1 MIKEKIISLISEI
14 TGRLDKVAVTQSDLK
29 RSVFDRSDTL
39 IFLNGSKA
47 KKSSKVRCGDRI
59 EIRYTVDVFEG
70 LKKEDIPLDVIY
82 EDDDMLVINKAQGLV
97 VHPGC
102 GVNEG
107 TLANALYFRY
117 GDGFLSEMDEV
128 RPGIVH
134 RLDKDTSG
142 VMVAAKNDYSLTV
155 LSEQFKERETKKWY
169 LAIAKGCFKEKSG
182 IIEKNIARD
191 ERNRKLFTVTDNAM
205 KGKSAKTE
213 YRVLKQ
219 YESSA
224 LLLIRLYTGR
234 THQIRVHLKSI
245 GHPIVGD
252 SLYSKDEGISL
263 MLHSYRLL
271 LKHPRSGEEMDFKA
285 PLPQR
290 FLLYLDDDV
299 SILLR
304 DCT

>member
-1 MIKEKIISLISEI
+1 MIKEKSISLISEI
-14 TGRLDKVAVTQSDLK
+14 TGRLDKAVVSQSDLK

-82 EDDDMLVINKAQGLV
+82 EDDDMLVINKDQGLV

-102 GVNEG
+102 GVYEG

-117 GDGFLSEMDEV
+117 GDGFLSEMDEI

-142 VMVAAKNDYSLTV
+142 VMVAAKNDYSLTI

-169 LAIAKGCFKEKSG
+169 LAIAKGFFKEKSG

-252 SLYSKDEGISL
+252 SLYSKDESSSL

-285 PLPQR
+285 PVPQR
-290 FLLYLDDDV
+290 FSLYLDDDL

-304 DCT
+304 D

>member
-1 MIKEKIISLISEI
+1 MDKIGIN
-14 TGRLDKVAVTQSDLK
+14 RK
-29 RSVFDRSDTL
+29 R
-39 IFLNGSKA
+39 G
-47 KKSSKVRCGDRI
+47 
-59 EIRYTVDVFEG
+59 
-70 LKKEDIPLDVIY
+70 
-82 EDDDMLVINKAQGLV
+82 
-97 VHPGC
+97 
-102 GVNEG
+102 G
-107 TLANALYFRY
+107 TLDILYQDELIAVISKPA
-117 GDGFLSEMDEV
+117 GLAVQGGEGVGICVTDILSEQLGT
-128 RPGIVH
+128 RIFPVH

-290 FLLYLDDDV
+290 FSLYLDDDV